1 MIIVDHTDAEAC
13 VEIIDSTTTAGTTY
27 IGTCKTSP
35 YSKAAATWQ
44 VKKQFTNGD
53 GNTELAFADGDAL
66 FNNVWA
72 NRASLTYGVA
82 TA

>member
-1 MIIVDHTDAEAC
+1 MIVTDHTDAEAC
-13 VEIIDSTTTAGTTY
+13 VEIIDSTTTASTTY
-27 IGTCKTSP
+27 FGVCKSSP

-44 VKKQFTNGD
+44 VKKQYTNSDGD
-53 GNTELAFADGDAL
+53 TEFAFADGNAL
-66 FNNVWA
+66 FDNVWA